1 MFLNKKQFCH
11 LLYKQ
16 GNNDFLKLDHC
27 IRKKCSGVILV
38 STALE

>member
-27 IRKKCSGVILV
+27 IRKNVL
-38 STALE
+38 TLF